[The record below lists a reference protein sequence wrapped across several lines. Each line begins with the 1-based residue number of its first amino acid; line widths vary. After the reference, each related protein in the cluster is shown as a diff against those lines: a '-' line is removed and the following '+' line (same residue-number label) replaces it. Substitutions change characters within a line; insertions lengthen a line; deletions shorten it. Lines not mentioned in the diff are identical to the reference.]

1 MDPLL
6 LKEITAELN
15 DELRSG
21 VVSKIHQSDQRTLI
35 LRIFIRGR
43 DLRLLISAHH
53 SFPRM
58 HLTERAYPNPPAPL
72 RFCAFLRS
80 RITNARVE
88 GVFQTGAQRIA
99 VIELAK
105 KNGEEIEKMRLVC
118 ELTGKSSN
126 IILVDK
132 DDIVLDGLKFFPPE
146 SQRAVQPG
154 MKLAQLPTGAAAREE
169 EKVPRL
175 ENESWNSAADR
186 YYSALVDHE
195 EFMREKSSLKK
206 VIAENEK
213 KLSRKLANLEGDR
226 EKAQQ
231 GLGFYKTGELLTTV
245 FHKMKKGMSEVE
257 ALDYTKDPPEVVNV
271 SLDEKLSPQENVAKC
286 FKRAR
291 KSKTALGL
299 LEKRVPEVSSELE
312 YIESLKYEWEAAKDK
327 SGLADIREELVR
339 GAYLQEAAK
348 AAIKEAGRV
357 ESNESIRRF
366 TSTEGFEILCGKS
379 GLGNDL
385 LVSRYASGEDIWFHV
400 KGAPGSHALIK
411 VAGRGQALT
420 EKTIEE
426 AASVAAF
433 YSKSKDSSKAEVI
446 YTEARNVKKPKGA
459 KPGMVTV
466 KEYRGIVV
474 KPGLPEGAGD
484 GE

>member
-6 LKEITAELN
+6 LKEITNELN
-15 DELRSG
+15 DELRGG

-43 DLRLLISAHH
+43 DLKLLISAHH
-53 SFPRM
+53 GLPRI
-58 HLTERAYPNPPAPL
+58 HLTERPYPNPPAPL

-80 RITNARVE
+80 RITNARIE
-88 GVFQTGAQRIA
+88 GVFQTGLERICS
-99 VIELAK
+99 VELAK
-105 KNGEEIEKMRLVC
+105 KDGEAIQKMRLVA

-132 DDIVLDGLKFFPPE
+132 DDTVLDALKFFPPE
-146 SQRAVQPG
+146 SRRAVQPG
-154 MKLAQLPTGAAAREE
+154 LKLDPLPEAAIAREE
-169 EKVPRL
+169 ERIPR
-175 ENESWNSAADR
+175 EQGESWNSAADR
-186 YYSALVDHE
+186 HYSALVDRE
-195 EFMREKSSLKK
+195 EFVREKAALMK
-206 VIAENEK
+206 VIAESEK
-213 KLSRKLANLEGDR
+213 RLLRKLQNLEGDR
-226 EKAQQ
+226 KKAEV
-231 GLGFYKTGELLTTV
+231 GLGFYKTGELLTSV
-245 FHKMKKGMSEVE
+245 FHKIKKGMREVE
-257 ALDYTKDPPEVVNV
+257 ALDYTKDPPETVKVA
-271 SLDEKLSPQENVAKC
+271 LDEKLSPQENVAKG

-299 LEKRVPEVSSELE
+299 LEKRVPEVASELE
-312 YIESLKYEWEAAKDK
+312 YVESLKYECEAADEK
-327 SGLADIREELVR
+327 SGLADIREELIR
-339 GAYLQEAAK
+339 GAYLKEAARPVV
-348 AAIKEAGRV
+348 KEGGKV
-357 ESNESIRRF
+357 ESIRRF

-385 LVSRYASGEDIWFHV
+385 LVSKYASGEDIWFHV

-426 AASVAAF
+426 AASIAAF
-433 YSKSKDSSKAEVI
+433 YSKSKGSSKVEVI
-446 YTEARNVKKPKGA
+446 YTEARNVKKPRGA

-466 KEYRGIVV
+466 KEYKGVLVR
-474 KPGLPEGAGD
+474 PALPAGAQD

>member
-6 LKEITAELN
+6 LKEIVSELN
-15 DELRSG
+15 DELHGG

-53 SFPRM
+53 SFPRI

-80 RITNARVE
+80 RITNARIE
-88 GVFQTGAQRIA
+88 GVFQADLERI
-99 VIELAK
+99 VIIELAK
-105 KNGEEIEKMRLVC
+105 KNGEAIDKMRLAC

-132 DDIVLDGLKFFPPE
+132 DDIVLDALKFFPPE
-146 SQRAVQPG
+146 SMRPVQPG
-154 MKLAQLPTGAAAREE
+154 MKLAPLPKAAVLKEE
-169 EKVPRL
+169 EKISRL
-175 ENESWNSAADR
+175 ENETWNRAADK
-186 YYSALVDHE
+186 YFSALVDHE
-195 EFMREKSSLKK
+195 EFMREKASLKK
-206 VIAENEK
+206 VIIENEK
-213 KLSRKLANLEGDR
+213 KLSRKLTNLEGDR
-226 EKAQQ
+226 KKAQE
-231 GLGFYKTGELLTTV
+231 GLGFYKTGELLTSA

-257 ALDYTKDPPEVVNV
+257 AIDYTKDPPETVKVA
-271 SLDEKLSPQENVAKC
+271 LDEKLGPQENVAKC

-299 LEKRVPEVSSELE
+299 LESRVPEVSSELE
-312 YIESLKYEWEAAKDK
+312 YIESLKYEWEGALDAGAL
-327 SGLADIREELVR
+327 SDIKEELIK
-339 GAYLQEAAK
+339 GGYLKEAAR
-348 AAIKEAGRV
+348 AAVKEAGKV
-357 ESNESIRRF
+357 ESIRRF

-385 LVSRYASGEDIWFHV
+385 LVSKYASGEDIWFHV

-411 VAGRGQALT
+411 VAGRKQALT

-426 AASVAAF
+426 AASIAAF
-433 YSKSKDSSKAEVI
+433 YSKSKGSSKVEVI
-446 YTEARNVKKPKGA
+446 YAEARNVKKPKGA

-466 KEYRGIVV
+466 KEYKGVV
-474 KPGLPEGAGD
+474 VRPSLPEGAGD

>member
-6 LKEITAELN
+6 LKEIASELN
-15 DELRSG
+15 DELRGG
-21 VVSKIHQSDQRTLI
+21 VVSKIHQSDHRTLI

-53 SFPRM
+53 SFPRI

-80 RITNARVE
+80 RITNARIE
-88 GVFQTGAQRIA
+88 GVFQTGTERIA

-132 DDIVLDGLKFFPPE
+132 DDVVLDALKFFPPE
-146 SQRAVQPG
+146 SRRAVQPG
-154 MKLAQLPTGAAAREE
+154 IKLEPLPKTAVLKEE
-169 EKVPRL
+169 EKIPRL
-175 ENESWNSAADR
+175 ENESWNSGADK
-186 YYSALVDHE
+186 YFSALVDHE
-195 EFMREKSSLKK
+195 EFMREKSALKK
-206 VIAENEK
+206 VITENEK
-213 KLSRKLANLEGDR
+213 KLLRKLANLEGDR
-226 EKAQQ
+226 KKAQE
-231 GLGFYKTGELLTTV
+231 GLGFYKTGELLTSA

-257 ALDYTKDPPEVVNV
+257 AIDYTKDPPETVKVA
-271 SLDEKLSPQENVAKC
+271 LDEKLSPQENVAKC

-312 YIESLKYEWEAAKDK
+312 YIESLKYEWEGATDTGAL
-327 SGLADIREELVR
+327 SDIKEELIK
-339 GAYLQEAAK
+339 GGYL
-348 AAIKEAGRV
+348 KEAGKAAV
-357 ESNESIRRF
+357 KEAGKVESIRRF

-385 LVSRYASGEDIWFHV
+385 LVSKYASGEDIWFHV

-411 VAGRGQALT
+411 VAGRKQALT

-426 AASVAAF
+426 AASIAAF
-433 YSKSKDSSKAEVI
+433 YSKSKGSSKVEVI
-446 YTEARNVKKPKGA
+446 YAEARNVKKPKGA

-466 KEYRGIVV
+466 KEYKGVV
-474 KPGLPEGAGD
+474 VRPSLPEGAGD

>member
-6 LKEITAELN
+6 LKEIVSELN
-15 DELRSG
+15 DELHGG

-53 SFPRM
+53 SFPRV
-58 HLTERAYPNPPAPL
+58 HLTERVYPNPPAPL

-80 RITNARVE
+80 RITNARIE
-88 GVFQTGAQRIA
+88 GVHQAGLERIA
-99 VIELAK
+99 VVELAK

-126 IILVDK
+126 MILVDK
-132 DDIVLDGLKFFPPE
+132 DDVVLDALKFFPSE

-154 MKLAQLPTGAAAREE
+154 IKLAPLPRAAVLKEE
-169 EKVPRL
+169 EKIPKA
-175 ENESWNSAADR
+175 EGEAWNSAADK
-186 YYSALVDHE
+186 YFSALVDHE
-195 EFMREKSSLKK
+195 EFMREKAALKK
-206 VIAENEK
+206 VITENEK

-226 EKAQQ
+226 KKAEE
-231 GLGFYKTGELLTTV
+231 GLGFYKTGELLTSA

-257 ALDYTKDPPEVVNV
+257 AVDYTKDPPETVKV

-299 LEKRVPEVSSELE
+299 LEKRVPEVCSELE
-312 YIESLKYEWEAAKDK
+312 YIESLKYEWEGAQDAGAL
-327 SGLADIREELVR
+327 SDIKEELIK
-339 GAYLQEAAK
+339 GAYL
-348 AAIKEAGRV
+348 KEAGKAAV
-357 ESNESIRRF
+357 KEAGKVESIRRF

-385 LVSRYASGEDIWFHV
+385 LVSKYASGEDIWFHV

-411 VAGRGQALT
+411 VAGRKQALT

-426 AASVAAF
+426 AAAIAAF
-433 YSKSKDSSKAEVI
+433 YSKSKGSSKVEVI

-466 KEYRGIVV
+466 KEYKGVV
-474 KPGLPEGAGD
+474 VRPSLPEGAGD